1 MHLKEKRKS
10 QKERRGK
17 RNISNENI
25 SAGSVKTKVDTKEK
39 EIIVLLFCILL
50 TARNDG
56 RGCEPLSYVQKE
68 TAF

>member
-39 EIIVLLFCILL
+39 EIIILSFYILF
-50 TARNDG
+50 TAP
-56 RGCEPLSYVQKE
+56 E
-68 TAF
+68 